1 MIKIGSGK
9 KVLDW
14 IVPKEWELAEAYVK
28 NSKNKKII
36 DFEMN
41 NLSVTSY
48 SQPVNKI
55 LDLKD
60 LKKKLYSLPNL
71 PNAIPYT
78 TTYYKKEWGFNIS
91 HNEKKKLKKG
101 KFHVVIKSKFK
112 KGNLILGE
120 KILKGSSDKYFLL
133 SSYLCHP
140 SLANNELGG
149 PLALVGLF
157 NKIREYKDR
166 RLNYIF

>member
-1 MIKIGSGK
+1 MKKKIFNNTKFYNILFDKLFPIYRTLINKGYEKSLKELSKYINFRMIKIRSGK
-9 KVLDW
+9 KVFDW
-14 IVPKEWELAEAYVK
+14 IVPKEWELVEAYVK

-36 DFEMN
+36 DFERN

-91 HNEKKKLKKG
+91 HNEKKKIKK
-101 KFHVVIKSKFK
+101 
-112 KGNLILGE
+112 
-120 KILKGSSDKYFLL
+120 
-133 SSYLCHP
+133 
-140 SLANNELGG
+140 
-149 PLALVGLF
+149 
-157 NKIREYKDR
+157 R
-166 RLNYIF
+166 